1 MTHSYQPIAC
11 SLSTNKAAVQLLD
24 WANLQSHVV
33 ITERL
38 EHGVAMTF
46 GADLTESVEDLA
58 AREAECCSFLSIET
72 SRTDDSVRLEIT
84 SEDPNASG
92 VIEMLTG
99 APSR

>member
-1 MTHSYQPIAC
+1 MFGGIR
-11 SLSTNKAAVQLLD
+11 SLTIVALALL
-24 WANLQSHVV
+24 V
-33 ITERL
+33 
-38 EHGVAMTF
+38 GGCVAPTTRQQ
-46 GADLTESVEDLA
+46 AIDPELA